1 MDLTAAST
9 LFALLD
15 RELWL
20 VTARAGSRRGGL
32 IATFVNQA
40 TIVPDLP
47 RMLVGLAR
55 QHYTWELVE
64 ASGAFALHLIGEPHL
79 DWVWRFGLES
89 ARYKDKFEGLSPQTG
104 ATGSPL
110 LGGAIGWLECRVEDR
125 LDTGDRTV
133 YLAEVVQSQVG
144 DFAPPL
150 TQNRLLELAPPDRLG
165 ELKRQ
170 RHHDSHVDAEAIRA
184 WRQRR
189 LSERG
194 ALAP

>member
-9 LFALLD
+9 LFASLD

-20 VTARAGSRRGGL
+20 VTARDGPRRGGL
-32 IATFVNQA
+32 IATFVSQV
-40 TIVPDLP
+40 TIVPDMP

-89 ARYKDKFEGLSPQTG
+89 GRHKDKFEGLPFQTG
-104 ATGSPL
+104 ETASPL
-110 LGGAIGWLECRVEDR
+110 LEGAIGWLECRVEDR

-165 ELKRQ
+165 EL
-170 RHHDSHVDAEAIRA
+170 RA
-184 WRQRR
+184 
-189 LSERG
+189 G
-194 ALAP
+194 AGI